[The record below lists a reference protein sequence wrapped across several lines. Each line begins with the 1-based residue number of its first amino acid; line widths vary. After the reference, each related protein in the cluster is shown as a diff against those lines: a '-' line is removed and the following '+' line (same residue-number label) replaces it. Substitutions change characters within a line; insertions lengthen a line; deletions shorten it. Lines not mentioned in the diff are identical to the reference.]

1 MSQMLEE
8 IRQQPEALERTLAAE
23 LRAVEKFKQVVE
35 KRRPRLVVLVARG
48 TSDNAALFGRY
59 LLEITTGIPVSLA
72 APSVST
78 VYEARLDYRDALVV
92 GISQS
97 GESTDTNLVL
107 ERARQQGALTLGV
120 TNERQSAMARIAEHV
135 FLVRAGRE
143 KSVAAT
149 KTYTGQMLM
158 MYLLAYALG
167 GGVRMA
173 DLERIPDLVRGALTL
188 EEEIGALSERYRF
201 MRHSVVV
208 GRGLNYSNAFEMALK
223 LMETCYV
230 VAERFSSADFLHG
243 PIALVEQNFP
253 VFAFAP
259 SGKTWPSISETL
271 GKLQA
276 LDAEIVAITDSSNR
290 EVDERATRVIRLPHR
305 IKKLRR
311 GDMSRARGGHKHPAR
326 PQRPDASSRK
336 PAISLDR
343 TRPLGLTLCQR
354 WRIENHEIEFPRC
367 VFLDPRE
374 GISLDLLMLAAC
386 HGRLRLVEHEVSPPC
401 RQGMGADVEIR
412 HRPRA
417 SPGRV

>member
-1 MSQMLEE
+1 MLEE
-8 IRQQPEALERTLAAE
+8 IRQQPEALARTLSAE
-23 LRAVEKFKQVVE
+23 LRSVEKFKRLVE

-72 APSVST
+72 APSIT
-78 VYEARLDYRDALVV
+78 TLYQARVDYRDALVV

-107 ERARQQGALTLGV
+107 ERARRQGALTLGV
-120 TNERQSAMARIAEHV
+120 TNESGSAMARIAEHV

-167 GGVRMA
+167 GAVRIA
-173 DLERIPDLVRGALTL
+173 DLERIPDVVRATLAL
-188 EEEIGALSERYRF
+188 EPEIDALSERYRF
-201 MRHSVVV
+201 MRHAVVV

-259 SGKTWPSISETL
+259 PGKTWPSIGETL
-271 GKLQA
+271 TKLQG
-276 LDAEIVAITDSSNR
+276 LQAEIVAITDSGNR
-290 EVDERATRVIRLPHR
+290 EVERRATRVIRLP
-305 IKKLRR
+305 RR
-311 GDMSRARGGHKHPAR
+311 VKEILTPIPYIVPAQIFAACLAVHKGLD
-326 PQRPDASSRK
+326 PDQ
-336 PAISLDR
+336 PR
-343 TRPLGLTLCQR
+343 TLTKVTLTL
-354 WRIENHEIEFPRC
+354 
-367 VFLDPRE
+367 
-374 GISLDLLMLAAC
+374 
-386 HGRLRLVEHEVSPPC
+386 
-401 RQGMGADVEIR
+401 
-412 HRPRA
+412 
-417 SPGRV
+417 